1 MESSYGIG
9 VKNRYELFYDDE
21 EDPTE
26 LLRQQELEKERRKAE
41 KTTTKDKSK
50 GSAGAPQ
57 KGVKAPASAAGK
69 KTVKEIPVNKAQ
81 ERSIAPRDDNKQQ
94 RTATRPDRAVKF
106 APPSG
111 RENQQDFEE
120 RKNRRNREDRIS
132 TGGSGPDGRFEYG
145 SRDRG
150 DGEIRRG
157 GRAGGLGGRGAFL
170 RRGGGRGG
178 FAGGPEGGR
187 PGPGGG
193 RGGGFDGRGKRE
205 LERHSGSDRSG
216 VKPVDKKGGEGSYN
230 WGTVNDD
237 LEVQL
242 SPFGEENAVETA
254 DKSGDET
261 TLAGE
266 NAAEPSKDGFPP
278 GGNNN
283 SEEGGSAAETSE
295 DAKEM
300 TLDEY
305 KREQE
310 MKRSRA
316 SFNIRKPGE
325 GGEEK
330 AEWKKMFV
338 LKKKLPSEE
347 DGEEEDEEESEE
359 EDEYLRRGRQR
370 QLVDIEINFAD
381 QRRGRGGRGGRGLGR
396 GGPGRGSFGGPRGPP
411 RDGDRAGDRP
421 PRGGGYGARG
431 DRSGG
436 GGAGE
441 PPKQSAPKV
450 DDWND
455 FPSLVAA

>member
-50 GSAGAPQ
+50 GTAGAPQ

-69 KTVKEIPVNKAQ
+69 KTAKEIPVNKAQ

-94 RTATRPDRAVKF
+94 RTARPDRAVKF
-106 APPSG
+106 AAPTG

-120 RKNRRNREDRIS
+120 RKNRRNREDRITS
-132 TGGSGPDGRFEYG
+132 GGPDSRFEYG
-145 SRDRG
+145 
-150 DGEIRRG
+150 
-157 GRAGGLGGRGAFL
+157 
-170 RRGGGRGG
+170 
-178 FAGGPEGGR
+178 
-187 PGPGGG
+187 
-193 RGGGFDGRGKRE
+193 
-205 LERHSGSDRSG
+205 SG

-242 SPFGEENAVETA
+242 SPFGEENAVEAA
-254 DKSGDET
+254 DKSSDEAA
-261 TLAGE
+261 LAGD
-266 NAAEPSKDGFPP
+266 NAADASASSKDGFPP
-278 GGNNN
+278 G
-283 SEEGGSAAETSE
+283 EEGSAETASE

-310 MKRSRA
+310 QKRSRA

-330 AEWKKMFV
+330 AEWKRMFV
-338 LKKKLPSEE
+338 LKKKVSDE
-347 DGEEEDEEESEE
+347 DGEDAEDDDEDDSEE
-359 EDEYLRRGRQR
+359 EDEYMRRGRQR

-431 DRSGG
+431 DRTGG
-436 GGAGE
+436 GE

>member
-50 GSAGAPQ
+50 GTAGAPQ

-69 KTVKEIPVNKAQ
+69 KTAKEIPVNKAQ

-94 RTATRPDRAVKF
+94 RTARPDRAVKF
-106 APPSG
+106 AAPTG

-120 RKNRRNREDRIS
+120 RKNRRNREDRITS
-132 TGGSGPDGRFEYG
+132 GGPDSRFEYG

-157 GRAGGLGGRGAFL
+157 GRGGGLGGRGGFP

-178 FAGGPEGGR
+178 FVGGPEGGR

-205 LERHSGSDRSG
+205 FERQSGSDRSG

-242 SPFGEENAVETA
+242 SPFGEENAVEAA
-254 DKSGDET
+254 DKSSDEAA
-261 TLAGE
+261 LAGD
-266 NAAEPSKDGFPP
+266 NAADASASSKDGFPP
-278 GGNNN
+278 G
-283 SEEGGSAAETSE
+283 EEGSAETASE

-310 MKRSRA
+310 QKRSRA

-330 AEWKKMFV
+330 AEWKRMFV
-338 LKKKLPSEE
+338 LKKKVSDE
-347 DGEEEDEEESEE
+347 DGEDAEDDDEDDSEE
-359 EDEYLRRGRQR
+359 EDEYMRRGRQR

-431 DRSGG
+431 DRTGG
-436 GGAGE
+436 GE

>member
-26 LLRQQELEKERRKAE
+26 LLRQQEEEKERRKAE
-41 KTTTKDKSK
+41 KTTAKDKSK
-50 GSAGAPQ
+50 GPVPV
-57 KGVKAPASAAGK
+57 KGVKAPVNAAGK
-69 KTVKEIPVNKAQ
+69 KQIKEAPVNKSQ
-81 ERSIAPRDDNKQQ
+81 ERTIAPRDDNKLQ
-94 RTATRPDRAVKF
+94 RTTRPADRAVKF
-106 APPSG
+106 APPSGGG

-120 RKNRRNREDRIS
+120 RKNRRNREERIS
-132 TGGSGPDGRFEYG
+132 TGGTEARFDFG

-150 DGEIRRG
+150 DGEVRRG
-157 GRAGGLGGRGAFL
+157 GRGGGLGGRGGYP
-170 RRGGGRGG
+170 RRGRGG
-178 FAGGPEGGR
+178 FAPE
-187 PGPGGG
+187 GG
-193 RGGGFDGRGKRE
+193 RGGGFGGRGGGYDGRGKRE
-205 LERHSGSDRSG
+205 FERQSGSDRSG

-242 SPFGEENAVETA
+242 SPFGDENTTEAAE
-254 DKSGDET
+254 KSGDET
-261 TLAGE
+261 AAGENTADTSKDSGVAGEEGAASE
-266 NAAEPSKDGFPP
+266 NAAED
-278 GGNNN
+278 
-283 SEEGGSAAETSE
+283 T
-295 DAKEM
+295 KEM

-310 MKRSRA
+310 QKRSRA

-330 AEWKKMFV
+330 AEWKKMYV
-338 LKKKLPSEE
+338 LKKKITDE
-347 DGEEEDEEESEE
+347 DGEEEEEEESED
-359 EDEYLRRGRQR
+359 EDEYMRRGRQR
-370 QLVDIEINFAD
+370 QVVDIEINFAD
-381 QRRGRGGRGGRGLGR
+381 QRRGRGGRGGRGMGR

-411 RDGDRAGDRP
+411 REGGERP
-421 PRGGGYGARG
+421 PRGGYR
-431 DRSGG
+431 G
-436 GGAGE
+436 GGAGAGAGGE

>member
-26 LLRQQELEKERRKAE
+26 LLRQQEEEKERRKAE
-41 KTTTKDKSK
+41 KTTAKDKSK
-50 GSAGAPQ
+50 GPAPV
-57 KGVKAPASAAGK
+57 KGVKAAVNAAGK
-69 KTVKEIPVNKAQ
+69 KQIKEAPVSKSQ
-81 ERSIAPRDDNKQQ
+81 ERTIAPRDDNKLQ
-94 RTATRPDRAVKF
+94 RTTRPADRAVKF
-106 APPSG
+106 APPSGGAGG

-120 RKNRRNREDRIS
+120 RKNRRNREERVS
-132 TGGSGPDGRFEYG
+132 TGGTETRFDFG

-150 DGEIRRG
+150 DGEVRRG
-157 GRAGGLGGRGAFL
+157 RGGGLGGRGGYP
-170 RRGGGRGG
+170 RRGRGG
-178 FAGGPEGGR
+178 FALE
-187 PGPGGG
+187 GG
-193 RGGGFDGRGKRE
+193 RGGGFGGRGGGYDGRGKRE
-205 LERHSGSDRSG
+205 FERQSGSDRSG

-242 SPFGEENAVETA
+242 SPFGDESTTEAAE
-254 DKSGDET
+254 KSGDET
-261 TLAGE
+261 AAGENTADTSKDSGVVGEEGAAGE
-266 NAAEPSKDGFPP
+266 NAA
-278 GGNNN
+278 
-283 SEEGGSAAETSE
+283 E

-310 MKRSRA
+310 QKRSRA

-330 AEWKKMFV
+330 AEWKKMYV
-338 LKKKLPSEE
+338 LKKKISDE
-347 DGEEEDEEESEE
+347 DGEEEEEEESED
-359 EDEYLRRGRQR
+359 EDEYMRRGRQR
-370 QLVDIEINFAD
+370 QVVDIEINFAD
-381 QRRGRGGRGGRGLGR
+381 QRRGRGGRGGRGMGR
-396 GGPGRGSFGGPRGPP
+396 GGPGRGSFGGGPRGPP
-411 RDGDRAGDRP
+411 REGGERP
-421 PRGGGYGARG
+421 PRGGYR
-431 DRSGG
+431 G
-436 GGAGE
+436 GGAGAGGE

>member
-21 EDPTE
+21 GDPTE
-26 LLRQQELEKERRKAE
+26 LLRQQEEEKERRKAE
-41 KTTTKDKSK
+41 KTTAKDKTK
-50 GSAGAPQ
+50 GPVGAPQ
-57 KGVKAPASAAGK
+57 KGVKAPVSTTGK
-69 KTVKEIPVNKAQ
+69 KIKEISANKTQ

-94 RTATRPDRAVKF
+94 LQRTARPDRAVKF

-120 RKNRRNREDRIS
+120 RKNRRNRDERIP
-132 TGGSGPDGRFEYG
+132 TGGSENRFDYG

-150 DGEIRRG
+150 DGEVRRG
-157 GRAGGLGGRGAFL
+157 GRGGGLGGRGGF
-170 RRGGGRGG
+170 RGRGRGG

-187 PGPGGG
+187 PGFAG
-193 RGGGFDGRGKRE
+193 RGGYDGRGKRE
-205 LERHSGSDRSG
+205 FERQSGSDRSG
-216 VKPVDKKGGEGSYN
+216 VKPVDKKGGEGAYN

-242 SPFGEENAVETA
+242 SPFGEENVTETA

-261 TLAGE
+261 AVGE
-266 NAAEPSKDGFPP
+266 NAADTSKDSSGAA
-278 GGNNN
+278 G
-283 SEEGGSAAETSE
+283 EEGAAAENAAD
-295 DAKEM
+295 DAREM

-310 MKRSRA
+310 QKRSRA
-316 SFNIRKPGE
+316 SFNIRKAGE

-330 AEWKKMFV
+330 AEWKKMYV
-338 LKKKLPSEE
+338 LKKKITDE
-347 DGEEEDEEESEE
+347 DGDEEEEEESEE
-359 EDEYLRRGRQR
+359 EDEYMRRGRQR

-381 QRRGRGGRGGRGLGR
+381 QRRGRGGRGGRGIGR
-396 GGPGRGSFGGPRGPP
+396 GGPGRGGGFGGPRGPP
-411 RDGDRAGDRP
+411 REGGQAGDRP

-431 DRSGG
+431 GG
-436 GGAGE
+436 GGGGGGE

>member
-50 GSAGAPQ
+50 GTAGLPQ

-69 KTVKEIPVNKAQ
+69 KTVKEIPVNKSQ
-81 ERSIAPRDDNKQQ
+81 ERSIAPRDENKQQ
-94 RTATRPDRAVKF
+94 RTTTTRPDRAVKF
-106 APPSG
+106 APAAG

-132 TGGSGPDGRFEYG
+132 TGGSGGPDSRFEY
-145 SRDRG
+145 SRERG
-150 DGEIRRG
+150 EGEVRRG
-157 GRAGGLGGRGAFL
+157 GRGGGLGGRGGFS

-187 PGPGGG
+187 PGHPAGGG

-205 LERHSGSDRSG
+205 FERQSGSDRSG

-237 LEVQL
+237 LEVLQ
-242 SPFGEENAVETA
+242 SPFGEENAAETA
-254 DKSGDET
+254 DKSGDEAA
-261 TLAGE
+261 LAGDS
-266 NAAEPSKDGFPP
+266 AADASASSKDGFPP
-278 GGNNN
+278 G
-283 SEEGGSAAETSE
+283 EEGGSAETASE

-310 MKRSRA
+310 QKRSRA

-338 LKKKLPSEE
+338 LKKKVSDE
-347 DGEEEDEEESEE
+347 DGEDGEDDEEEDSEE
-359 EDEYLRRGRQR
+359 EDEYMRRGRQR

-436 GGAGE
+436 GE